1 MIDAWGGW
9 GLLQEL
15 LYELRVIAEKYQVS
29 IGGIAVRWVM
39 QQKGV
44 KGVVVGEEDRAGMG
58 MGGVVGGMG
67 ELKERSRVWG
77 FELDE
82 EDLERVEAVGMKSNS
97 LFDALGDCGEE
108 LIREQQQVRE

>member
-15 LYELRVIAEKYQVS
+15 LYEMRVIAEKYQVS
-29 IGGIAVRWVM
+29 IGVVAVRWVM

-44 KGVVVGEEDRAGMG
+44 QGVVVGEEDRGG
-58 MGGVVGGMG
+58 MGGIGGIG
-67 ELKERSRVWG
+67 ELKERSRVWE

-82 EDLERVEAVGMKSNS
+82 DDLERVEAVGMKSNS